1 MASVLITG
9 ANRGLGL
16 EFARQYAGEGWR
28 VFATCRDPAR
38 AEALRRLSGEITV
51 HRLDVGKF
59 DEVRALA
66 GELDSEPIDL
76 LINNA
81 GVYGG
86 RPQDLESLDYGV
98 WAEVLRIDCVAQ
110 IHVAHAFLE
119 PVARSSRKII
129 VAMSSGMGSIAD
141 NTSGGAYIYRSSK
154 AALNA
159 AMKSLAIDLAPKGI
173 TVAVLHPGWAKTE
186 MGGAGALIGADE
198 SVAGMRAVI
207 DRLGP
212 ADAGGF
218 FRYDGST
225 IPW

>member
-28 VFATCRDPAR
+28 VLATCRAPER
-38 AEALRRLSGEITV
+38 AEALRRVAGEVSI

-59 DEVRALA
+59 DHIAALSRELA
-66 GELDSEPIDL
+66 GESVDL
-76 LINNA
+76 LVNNA
-81 GVYGG
+81 GLYGG
-86 RPQDLESLDYGV
+86 KPQRLEDLDYDT
-98 WAEVLRIDCVAQ
+98 WADVVRINCLAP
-110 IHVAHAFLE
+110 IRMAHAFLE
-119 PVARSSRKII
+119 HVALGRRKTI
-129 VAMSSGMGSIAD
+129 VAISSSMGSIAR

-159 AMKSLAIDLAPKGI
+159 AMKSLAIDLAPRGI
-173 TVAVLHPGWAKTE
+173 TVACLHPGWVKTD
-186 MGGAGALIGADE
+186 MGGPDALIEAEE

-207 DRLGP
+207 ARLGP
-212 ADAGGF
+212 ADAGKF